1 MGLSTG
7 KCKEN
12 ARKMQLNKQAN
23 ILNIIGAG
31 ISNTRVAVLFF

>member
-7 KCKEN
+7 K
-12 ARKMQLNKQAN
+12 MQAHNKQAN
-23 ILNIIGAG
+23 ILNIIVAG